1 MKSSMQIHWEAA
13 TAEEE
18 LTTVT
23 DWIRACAS
31 ALSRAGAVYG
41 QGTTNALDEAR
52 WLVLGSL
59 KLPLDL
65 DDRFNQA
72 RLLPHERQ
80 MLARHITMRV
90 IDRKPTAYILGEA
103 WLMGLRFRSDPRA
116 IIPRSYLAE
125 LLEDEIYGL
134 QAEPE
139 RILDLCT
146 GSGCLAI
153 QAGLRWPN
161 AHIVGS
167 DLSPEA
173 LSLAQENVAD
183 YALEQQIDLRRS
195 DLFDAFHPDE
205 RFDLI
210 LCNPPYVPL
219 GKVNQL
225 PPEFLA
231 EPALALGS
239 GDDGMTFIRRLLA
252 EAPARLNSGGV
263 MLCEVGFEQ
272 STCEAL
278 FAQAFPHLHP
288 IWLDVTQPQGAVF
301 SLGASA

>member
-1 MKSSMQIHWEAA
+1 MTPIDETSWDTAA
-13 TAEEE
+13 AAAE
-18 LTTVT
+18 LRTLS
-23 DWIRACAS
+23 DWTRACAS
-31 ALSRAGAVYG
+31 ALAAAGAVFG

-80 MLARHITMRV
+80 MLARRIASRV
-90 IDRKPTAYILGEA
+90 VDRKPTAYILGEA
-103 WLMGLRFRSDPRA
+103 WLMGLRFRADPRA

-125 LLEDEIYGL
+125 LLEEEIYGL
-134 QAEPE
+134 QEDPAY
-139 RILDLCT
+139 ILDLCT

-153 QAGLRWPN
+153 QAGLRWPD
-161 AHIVGS
+161 AAIVAS

-173 LSLAQENVAD
+173 LSLAQENIAD
-183 YALEQQIDLRRS
+183 YALEPRIDLRRS
-195 DLFDAFHPDE
+195 DLFEAFGPDE

-219 GKVNQL
+219 GKVAAL
-225 PPEFLA
+225 APEFLA

-252 EAPARLNSGGV
+252 HAPARLRSGGV
-263 MLCEVGFEQ
+263 LLCEVGFEQ
-272 STCEAL
+272 STCESL
-278 FAQAFPHLHP
+278 FAHEFPHLHP

-301 SLGASA
+301 LLGASA